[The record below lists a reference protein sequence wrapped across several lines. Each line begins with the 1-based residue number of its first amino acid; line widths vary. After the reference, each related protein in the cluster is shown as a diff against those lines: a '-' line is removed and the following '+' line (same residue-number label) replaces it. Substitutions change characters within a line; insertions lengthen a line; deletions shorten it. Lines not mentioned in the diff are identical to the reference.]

1 MANKQT
7 QNIQD
12 YIFDIPMRGIGDIMP
27 NMVSI
32 VSDLYTANG
41 ERTIGRLSPDDL
53 FTIGKEYSGV
63 LTIDNVGA
71 VLDDKYLAISKE
83 TEYTIS
89 TSLDIISSNDLTRGV
104 QFPNGVS
111 FIDNQGELSFIGWGY
126 TNPSDYGDSS
136 TNSLD
141 CNICN
146 GTFRMQKV
154 YVDDLWVKNLHTA
167 ESNSSDGD
175 KTIQNL
181 TVGKFIPS
189 EITGFIDVDGN
200 FCFNSNNESGTLSFE
215 NGGFKLSKDLTI
227 SGDSGSLSAGL
238 VSTNELSPRNMNS
251 DGEFLT
257 YMYGGFSFVKNFPNQ
272 RYLVAGTDD
281 NAVFNSNG
289 GLTKVYSQSEI
300 DTKIKSLEARIAALE
315 AK

>member
-1 MANKQT
+1 MANKQVQSFEEYVFGVELAQSPEYECDWVGFLSEFVDLNGEHRFVRT
-7 QNIQD
+7 AFADLFEKAKDEKGLLTKDN
-12 YIFDIPMRGIGDIMP
+12 
-27 NMVSI
+27 I
-32 VSDLYTANG
+32 VS
-41 ERTIGRLSPDDL
+41 S
-53 FTIGKEYSGV
+53 
-63 LTIDNVGA
+63 
-71 VLDDKYLAISKE
+71 LDSKYLSV
-83 TEYTIS
+83 
-89 TSLDIISSNDLTRGV
+89 SNDAMGRCVSFDSVYSTNDSRNRGV
-104 QFPNGVS
+104 YFDAGITLNFDKNTS
-111 FIDNQGELSFIGWGY
+111 WMGWGSI
-126 TNPSDYGDSS
+126 NPSLYGNTTSS
-136 TNSLD
+136 IEG
-141 CNICN
+141 CNIFK
-146 GTFRMQKV
+146 GTFSMQKV

-167 ESNSSDGD
+167 ESDSSDGD

-227 SGDSGSLSAGL
+227 SGDSGSLSAAL
-238 VSTNELSPRNMNS
+238 VSTNELSPRSMNS

-272 RYLVAGTDD
+272 RYLIAGTDD

-289 GLTKVYSQSEI
+289 GLTKIYSQTEI